1 MKLKLT
7 LLPVSILCLAAC
19 SHTPS
24 TGEQMLIHS
33 NEAKKLGEQWT
44 RGESSIIESRA
55 LEQKGNKLINSG
67 NKKISRGKKL
77 ISKGESDVSRGSKM
91 IELSHKKLKEGK
103 KLKQESESQFVEQY
117 PGKSE

>member
-1 MKLKLT
+1 M
-7 LLPVSILCLAAC
+7 
-19 SHTPS
+19 
-24 TGEQMLIHS
+24 
-33 NEAKKLGEQWT
+33 
-44 RGESSIIESRA
+44 
-55 LEQKGNKLINSG
+55 
-67 NKKISRGKKL
+67 